1 MKIGFMRVSTSSQN
15 FGAQKDLLEDYGCDK
30 IFCEKVSG
38 AMDTNNRVE
47 LQSCLEFAREGDEI
61 VITKLDR
68 LARSTLHLTQI
79 AADLEKR
86 GINLVVLQQNIDT
99 KTPTGKLLFNMLS
112 SIAEFEL
119 TLRAERVRD
128 GIKKAKSNGVKF
140 GAKRKLTDEQVQEMI
155 ELRKDGMLIREL
167 ASKYKISN
175 DSVYRLMRK
184 SV

>member
-1 MKIGFMRVSTSSQN
+1 MRVSTSSQN

-38 AMDTNNRVE
+38 AMDTNSRVE
-47 LQSCLEFAREGDEI
+47 LQNCLEFAREGDEI

-79 AADLEKR
+79 AADLDKR

-99 KTPTGKLLFNMLS
+99 RTPTGKLLFNMLS

-119 TLRAERVRD
+119 SLRAERVRD

-140 GAKRKLTDEQVQEMI
+140 GAKRKLTDTQVTEMV

-167 ASKYKISN
+167 SEKYGISN
-175 DSVYRLMRK
+175 DSVYRLMRENRNT
-184 SV
+184 